1 MKLLIA
7 EFQSGSKVIL
17 QGKIETYKYRDDI
30 VLLSVLE
37 EKRLSHI
44 IASAYCVLYTAFFNN
59 SARVLLTT
67 QQTGVPV
74 IANDN
79 LETKAFATDTALYAN
94 FDNIDMLAQLMQLIY
109 KDEQLRS
116 QLIKKGIKNAK
127 RFDWD
132 TTAKTVWKVIE
143 NNLQ

>member
-1 MKLLIA
+1 M
-7 EFQSGSKVIL
+7 
-17 QGKIETYKYRDDI
+17 
-30 VLLSVLE
+30 
-37 EKRLSHI
+37 
-44 IASAYCVLYTAFFNN
+44 
-59 SARVLLTT
+59 
-67 QQTGVPV
+67 PV

-94 FDNIDMLAQLMQLIY
+94 FDNIDMLAQQMQLIY